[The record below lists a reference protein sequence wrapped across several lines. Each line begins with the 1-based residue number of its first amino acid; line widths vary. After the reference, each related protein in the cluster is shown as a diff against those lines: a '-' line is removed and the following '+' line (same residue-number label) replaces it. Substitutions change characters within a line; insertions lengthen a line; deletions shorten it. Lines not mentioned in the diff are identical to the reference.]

1 MYNVFVRIIGKDVYI
16 MKTNSLEKDY
26 AVFMYNTHW
35 LRRQYSLSKR
45 KMAKIMG
52 IGIASLNK
60 MERGD
65 FPPRLKI
72 NTILDVCRY
81 FHIKPADILTK
92 RLGPTMPGETDGD
105 E

>member
-1 MYNVFVRIIGKDVYI
+1 MD
-16 MKTNSLEKDY
+16 KDY
-26 AVFMYNTHW
+26 RIFLLNVTY
-35 LRRQYSLSKR
+35 LRKRHGLSKR

-72 NTILDVCRY
+72 NAILDVCRY

-105 E
+105 K